1 LETQFCREVGG
12 DRVDNERYTVLIVDD
27 EEMVTTS
34 ISTLFMLEEPSYDV
48 LIFNSPGEALEE
60 LEVKEID
67 LVISDYLMPGE
78 MNGVEFLLELKKL
91 QPEAIRVLLTA
102 YADKENAIR
111 AINEF
116 GLYQYVEKP
125 WDNDALLLLVRNGL
139 SHGRILKQL
148 AARTQELDIAKG
160 NLERVQT
167 EILKAFV

>member
-1 LETQFCREVGG
+1 M
-12 DRVDNERYTVLIVDD
+12 DNEEYTVLIVDD

-34 ISTLFMLEEPSYDV
+34 ISTLFMLETDYEILV
-48 LIFNSPGEALEE
+48 FNSPGEALEE
-60 LEVKEID
+60 LKEKEID

-111 AINEF
+111 AINEV

-139 SHGRILKQL
+139 SHGKLLKQL
-148 AARTQELDIAKG
+148 AARTQELDIARG

>member
-1 LETQFCREVGG
+1 VN
-12 DRVDNERYTVLIVDD
+12 NEEYTVLIVDD
-27 EEMVTTS
+27 EEMVTMS
-34 ISTLFMLEEPSYDV
+34 LSTLFMLETEYNILTS
-48 LIFNSPGEALEE
+48 NSPSEALEE
-60 LEVKEID
+60 IKDEEVD

-91 QPEAIRVLLTA
+91 QPEAIRILLTA

-111 AINEF
+111 AINEV

-139 SHGRILKQL
+139 RHGRVLKRL
-148 AARTQELDIAKG
+148 AAMTQELNIARG
-160 NLERVQT
+160 SLERVQT

>member
-1 LETQFCREVGG
+1 M
-12 DRVDNERYTVLIVDD
+12 DNERYTVLIVDD

-34 ISTLFMLEEPSYDV
+34 ISTLFMLETDYDV
-48 LIFNSPGEALEE
+48 LVFNSPGEALEE
-60 LEVKEID
+60 LKDKEID

-78 MNGVEFLLELKKL
+78 MNGVDFLLELKKL

-102 YADKENAIR
+102 YADKENAIK
-111 AINEF
+111 AINEV

-125 WDNDALLLLVRNGL
+125 WDNDALLLLVHNGL
-139 SHGRILKQL
+139 SHGKLLKQL
-148 AARTQELDIAKG
+148 AARTQELNIAKG

>member
-1 LETQFCREVGG
+1 M
-12 DRVDNERYTVLIVDD
+12 DNEEYTVLIVDD

-34 ISTLFMLEEPSYDV
+34 ISTLFMLETDYNV
-48 LIFNSPGEALEE
+48 LTSNSPSEALDALQVEK
-60 LEVKEID
+60 VD
-67 LVISDYLMPGE
+67 LVISDYLMPGDL
-78 MNGVEFLLELKKL
+78 NGVEFLLELKKL
-91 QPEAIRVLLTA
+91 RPEAIRILLTA

-111 AINEF
+111 AINEV

-139 SHGRILKQL
+139 LHGKLWKQL
-148 AARTQELDIAKG
+148 AARTQELDIAKD

>member
-1 LETQFCREVGG
+1 M
-12 DRVDNERYTVLIVDD
+12 DNERYTVLIVDD

-48 LIFNSPGEALEE
+48 LVFNSPSEALEE
-60 LEVKEID
+60 LKDKEID

-78 MNGVEFLLELKKL
+78 MNGVDFLLELKKL

-111 AINEF
+111 AINEV
-116 GLYQYVEKP
+116 GLYVYVEKP

-139 SHGRILKQL
+139 SQGKLLKQL
-148 AARTQELDIAKG
+148 AAKTQELDIARG

>member
-1 LETQFCREVGG
+1 
-12 DRVDNERYTVLIVDD
+12 VDNEEYTVLIVDD

-34 ISTLFMLEEPSYDV
+34 ISTLFMLETSYEV
-48 LIFNSPGEALEE
+48 LVFNSPGEALEE
-60 LEVKEID
+60 LKDKEID
-67 LVISDYLMPGE
+67 LVISDFLMPGE
-78 MNGVEFLLELKKL
+78 MNGVEFLMELKKL

-111 AINEF
+111 SINEV

-148 AARTQELDIAKG
+148 TARTQELDIARG
-160 NLERVQT
+160 NLERVQI

>member
-1 LETQFCREVGG
+1 MN
-12 DRVDNERYTVLIVDD
+12 NEEYTVLIVDD

-34 ISTLFMLEEPSYDV
+34 ISTLLMLETDYNVLTFSSPS
-48 LIFNSPGEALEE
+48 EALDA
-60 LEVKEID
+60 LRVQEID

-91 QPEAIRVLLTA
+91 QPDAIRILLTA

-111 AINEF
+111 AINEVE
-116 GLYQYVEKP
+116 LYQYVEKP

-139 SHGRILKQL
+139 VHGRLWKQL
-148 AARTQELDIAKG
+148 AAKTQELDIAVG

>member
-1 LETQFCREVGG
+1 M
-12 DRVDNERYTVLIVDD
+12 DNERYTVLIVDD

-48 LIFNSPGEALEE
+48 LVFNSPSEALEE
-60 LEVKEID
+60 LKDKEID

-78 MNGVEFLLELKKL
+78 MNGVDFLLELKKL

-111 AINEF
+111 AINEV
-116 GLYQYVEKP
+116 GLYVYVEKP

-139 SHGRILKQL
+139 SQGKLLKQL
-148 AARTQELDIAKG
+148 AARTQELDIARG

>member
-1 LETQFCREVGG
+1 MVE
-12 DRVDNERYTVLIVDD
+12 NEEYTVVIVDD

-34 ISTLFMLEEPSYDV
+34 ISTLFMLETDYDV
-48 LIFNSPGEALEE
+48 LTFNSPSEALEQLQNQE
-60 LEVKEID
+60 AD

-78 MNGVEFLLELKKL
+78 MNGVDFLLELKKI
-91 QPEAIRVLLTA
+91 QPEAIRILLTA

-111 AINEF
+111 AINDV

-125 WDNDALLLLVRNGL
+125 WDNDSLLLLVRNGL
-139 SHGRILKQL
+139 QVGKLWRQL
-148 AARTQELDIAKG
+148 SSRTKDLHIAVG

>member
-1 LETQFCREVGG
+1 M
-12 DRVDNERYTVLIVDD
+12 VDNEEYTVVVVDD

-34 ISTLFMLEEPSYDV
+34 ISTLFMLETDYNV
-48 LIFNSPGEALEE
+48 LTFNSPSEAVEE
-60 LEVKEID
+60 LRVEEVD

-91 QPEAIRVLLTA
+91 QPEAIRILLTA

-111 AINEF
+111 AINEV

-139 SHGRILKQL
+139 RHGRLLKQL

-160 NLERVQT
+160 SLEQVQT

>member
-1 LETQFCREVGG
+1 M
-12 DRVDNERYTVLIVDD
+12 DNERYTVLIVDD

-34 ISTLFMLEEPSYDV
+34 ISALFMLEEPSYDV
-48 LIFNSPGEALEE
+48 LVFNSPGEALEE
-60 LEVKEID
+60 LKNREID
-67 LVISDYLMPGE
+67 LVISDYMMPE
-78 MNGVEFLLELKKL
+78 MNGVDFLMELKKL

-111 AINEF
+111 AINEV
-116 GLYQYVEKP
+116 GLYLYVEKP

-139 SHGRILKQL
+139 SQGKLLKQL
-148 AARTQELDIAKG
+148 AARTQELNIAKG